1 MDFVSLEKFFSS
13 VEGMGQ
19 GMYWS
24 KRVMID
30 CDYLLL
36 Y

>member
-1 MDFVSLEKFFSS
+1 MDFVSLEKEFSS
-13 VEGMGQ
+13 VERMGQ

-24 KRVMID
+24 KRGIID
-30 CDYLLL
+30 DDYLLV